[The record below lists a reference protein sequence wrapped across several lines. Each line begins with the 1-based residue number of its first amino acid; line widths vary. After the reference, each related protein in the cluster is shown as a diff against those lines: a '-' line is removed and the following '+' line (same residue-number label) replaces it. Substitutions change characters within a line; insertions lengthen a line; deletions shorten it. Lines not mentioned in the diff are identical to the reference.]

1 MNINELRTLVKE
13 TVNERQRTLIEES
26 LDYTDIMNI
35 LSGERNAINTIG
47 IMTAQNPNGA
57 PPPGGRAENLQ
68 RNKDFIRDLRA
79 ERLGFRHI
87 IGKFGVEEDSLFIAN
102 ISKSQIIEFGKKYQQ
117 EAVIFA
123 QRVDDKSFDFQY
135 IQSKSGQVMDNKTI
149 VLPNEEIESRTD
161 FYSAAG
167 KGRKQRKF
175 VIPFF
180 EPDYNKIDTT
190 QNVEDEL

>member
-1 MNINELRTLVKE
+1 MNINELRALVKE
-13 TVNERQRTLIEES
+13 TINENQKTLIQET

-35 LSGERNAINTIG
+35 LSGKRTVINTLG

-57 PPPGGRAENLQ
+57 PPPGGRPENLQ
-68 RNKDFIRDLRA
+68 RNKDFVMDLRA
-79 ERLGFRHI
+79 ELLGFRHI

-102 ISKSQIIEFGKKYQQ
+102 ISKSQLIEFGRKYQQ
-117 EAVIFA
+117 DAVIFA
-123 QRVDDKSFDFQY
+123 QRIDDKSFDFQY
-135 IQSKSGQVMDNKTI
+135 IESKSGQVMNNQTI
-149 VLPNEEIESRTD
+149 VLPHEEVQSRTD

-167 KGRKQRKF
+167 KGSKQRKF

-180 EPDYNKIDTT
+180 EPSYNTIDAT